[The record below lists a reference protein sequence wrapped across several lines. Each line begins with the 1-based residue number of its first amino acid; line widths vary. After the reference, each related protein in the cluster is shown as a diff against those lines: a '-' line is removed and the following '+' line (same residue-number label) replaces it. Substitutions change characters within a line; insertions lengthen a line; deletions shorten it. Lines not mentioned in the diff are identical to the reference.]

1 MNETDEYDR
10 IFSALKHPVRRQI
23 LFVLEEKGEISFT
36 QLQKEVDI
44 QDTGLLSYHLKEL
57 SQLVKQNE
65 RGRYDLSETGHASLA
80 LFRRVEK
87 EKQMS
92 TKAAQKYVEELT
104 GKIVYLFIVLGITT
118 VAPLSIDI
126 LMSVQMTFGTLFFGQ
141 IVLLLVLSTLGIIL
155 GLILFVFYDRH
166 YFTRNLRINAIHTTV
181 FAAATSFL
189 SAFTGYT
196 SFSFYL
202 TTAAIGSSGS
212 SLIDPSVFVL
222 RAILVTAAAPGL
234 AYIVSRIKRRNK

>member
-1 MNETDEYDR
+1 
-10 IFSALKHPVRRQI
+10 
-23 LFVLEEKGEISFT
+23 LEEKGEISFT
-36 QLQKEVDI
+36 QLQKAVDI

-92 TKAAQKYVEELT
+92 TKAARKYVEELT
-104 GKIVYLFIVLGITT
+104 GKIVYLFIVLGITAA
-118 VAPLSIDI
+118 APLSFDI
-126 LMSVQMTFGTLFFGQ
+126 LMSVQMTSRTLLFGQ

-155 GLILFVFYDRH
+155 GIILFVFYDRH

-189 SAFTGYT
+189 SAITGYT

-202 TTAAIGSSGS
+202 TTAAIGSPAS
-212 SLIDPSVFVL
+212 SLIDPAVFVL
-222 RAILVTAAAPGL
+222 RTILVTAAAPGL
-234 AYIVSRIKRRNK
+234 AYIVNRIKRNKK